1 VDVMPSATGTP
12 PIACSNA
19 SDGSAAVEMAHASR
33 DLEDLGAAEIVDDA
47 DMASNFSGVA
57 EVVHADIQR

>member
-1 VDVMPSATGTP
+1 MLRHQPLGHHPLLAAMQVM
-12 PIACSNA
+12 
-19 SDGSAAVEMAHASR
+19 VLQVAHASR
-33 DLEDLGAAEIVDDA
+33 DLEDLGAADMVDDA